1 MEETQLVTFKLGTE
15 TYGID
20 ISTVREIIKIVD
32 ITNVPKAPH
41 FVSGLINLRGVIIPV
56 VDLRKMFDIKPFGN
70 SVDNRI
76 IVVDANERSI
86 GILVDNVSEVR
97 NLNSEEVEPVPNIV
111 SGIDNKYL
119 DGVGKI
125 DDQILILL
133 RLDKVL
139 STENLMV
146 TETVSE

>member
-1 MEETQLVTFKLGTE
+1 MEETQLVTFRLGNE
-15 TYGID
+15 IYGIN

-32 ITNVPKAPH
+32 IANVPKAPH
-41 FVSGLINLRGVIIPV
+41 FVSGLINLRGIIIPV

-97 NLNSEEVEPVPNIV
+97 NLNSAEVEPVPNIV
-111 SGIDNKYL
+111 SGIDNKYI

-139 STENLMV
+139 CTENLMV